1 MKYRP
6 DIDGLRA
13 IAILLV
19 LIYHGGLSLFPSGF
33 IGVDVF
39 FVISGF
45 LITGIIHD
53 SLNNNHFSF
62 VDFYN
67 RRLWR
72 LQPYWYA
79 FAVCVATGFLIGLGS
94 FYPAEAVVKLLSL
107 RPLVFIGVLSYSLY
121 ILALDCI
128 FNFKVP
134 KHSRDSLHFVNSV

>member
-33 IGVDVF
+33 VGVDVF

-53 SLNNNHFSF
+53 SLNNSRFSF

-72 LQPYWYA
+72 LQPVL
-79 FAVCVATGFLIGLGS
+79 VCLIFLTTVVTLLLFLPDDLIQYSRSARKTSLFISNLFLIRRLRDIFPLILISCPYYIPGL
-94 FYPAEAVVKLLSL
+94 FP
-107 RPLVFIGVLSYSLY
+107 
-121 ILALDCI
+121 
-128 FNFKVP
+128 
-134 KHSRDSLHFVNSV
+134 